1 MSSKPFNRLKA
12 LRAEKGWTQEE
23 MAKEL
28 EMNVDTYRKKENG
41 KREFTLSEVFKAKER
56 LGIDPNYYF
65 FYIFSNQTVTK
76 AVKVV

>member
-28 EMNVDTYRKKENG
+28 EMNVDTYRKKKMVRENLLCQ
-41 KREFTLSEVFKAKER
+41 KFLR
-56 LGIDPNYYF
+56 LRT
-65 FYIFSNQTVTK
+65 S
-76 AVKVV
+76 